1 MKNNLI
7 LAAGITSLVNIVA
20 GCSHETGAAAATAN
34 KATSSSIERVLAG
47 HPQRKNLVRTTT
59 QPARIEA
66 FEETPLF
73 AKLAGYVE
81 TVRVDIGDAVKT
93 DQPLVTLRI
102 PELRDEVEQKKA
114 LVAKAEAE
122 VKQSEATV
130 SATKAAFDT
139 ATAKIVETKAGVA
152 RATANLARWSAEY
165 ERIKS
170 LASNR
175 SVTDKLVDETQSQLA
190 AAEAARDEAEA
201 AVQSAEASAR
211 EAQAMIAKADAD
223 LAAALA
229 RLKVAQ
235 TDVARAE
242 TMLGYTIIT
251 APFNGVITLRTVD
264 TGFFVQ
270 PASGV
275 GAKPLLE
282 VARTDKV
289 RVYIDVPEMEAGLV
303 DNGDMVT
310 LRVQALPDA
319 NLKAPIARTSWSLDA
334 GNRALRAEV
343 DVNNDGTKLR
353 PGMFAN
359 ATIELDTRANV
370 LTLPVDAVVRN
381 EKETYCCR
389 IESERI
395 VHQPIKFGLRAGSD
409 IEVVD
414 GISQDSLIV
423 LARPQGLAQGQ
434 QVQVIE
440 SQK

>member
-1 MKNNLI
+1 
-7 LAAGITSLVNIVA
+7 
-20 GCSHETGAAAATAN
+20 
-34 KATSSSIERVLAG
+34 VLAG

-73 AKLAGYVE
+73 AKLAGYVD
-81 TVRVDIGDAVKT
+81 TVHVDIGDAVQAG
-93 DQPLVTLRI
+93 QPLVTLRI

-122 VKQSEATV
+122 VKQAEANV
-130 SATKAAFDT
+130 SAAKAAYDT
-139 ATAKIVETKAGVA
+139 AAARIVETKAGVA
-152 RATANLARWSAEY
+152 RSMADRARWSAEH
-165 ERIKS
+165 ERIKK

-190 AAEAARDEAEA
+190 AAKATTDEAEA
-201 AVQSAEASAR
+201 TVLSAEAAAR

-223 LAAALA
+223 LAAAVA

-235 TDVARAE
+235 ADMARAE
-242 TMLGYTIIT
+242 TMLGYTVIT
-251 APFNGVITLRTVD
+251 APYNCVVTRRSVD
-264 TGFFVQ
+264 TGHFVQ
-270 PASGV
+270 PASGS

-289 RVYIDVPEMEAGLV
+289 RVYIDVPELEAGLV
-303 DNGDMVT
+303 DIGDMVT

-319 NLKAPIARTSWSLDA
+319 HLYAPVARTSWSLDA

-343 DVNNDGTKLR
+343 DINNDGTTLR

-359 ATIELDTRANV
+359 ATVELDTRTDV
-370 LTLPVDAVVRN
+370 LTLPVDAIVRN
-381 EKETYCCR
+381 KNETYCCR

-395 VHQPIKFGLRAGSD
+395 VHEPIKLGLRAGSD

-414 GISQDSLIV
+414 GINQDSLIV
-423 LARPQGLAQGQ
+423 LARPQGLAKGQ
-434 QVQVIE
+434 KAQVIQ
-440 SQK
+440 SKQ

>member
-1 MKNNLI
+1 MKDKLF
-7 LAAGITSLVNIVA
+7 LTAGITLFIGIIA
-20 GCSHETGAAAATAN
+20 GCRHESGAVAATGN
-34 KATSSSIERVLAG
+34 NSVSSSIARVLAG
-47 HPQRKNLVRTTT
+47 HPQRKNLVRTTA

-73 AKLAGYVE
+73 AKLAGYVD
-81 TVRVDIGDAVKT
+81 TVHVDIGDAVKIG
-93 DQPLVTLRI
+93 QPLVTLRI

-122 VKQSEATV
+122 VKQAEANV
-130 SATKAAFDT
+130 SAAKAVFDT

-152 RATANLARWSAEY
+152 RATASLARWSAEH
-165 ERIKS
+165 ERIKT

-190 AAEAARDEAEA
+190 SAEAARDEAKATVE
-201 AVQSAEASAR
+201 SAEASAR

-223 LAAALA
+223 LAAAAA

-242 TMLGYTIIT
+242 TMLSYTIIT
-251 APFNGVITLRTVD
+251 APYNGVVTRRTVD
-264 TGFFVQ
+264 TGYFVQ
-270 PASGV
+270 PASGS
-275 GAKPLLE
+275 GAKPLLD

-289 RVYIDVPEMEAGLV
+289 RVYVDVPEMEAGLV
-303 DNGDMVT
+303 DIGDMVT

-319 NLKAPIARTSWSLDA
+319 NLKAPVARTSWSLDA

-353 PGMFAN
+353 PGMFAS
-359 ATIELDTRANV
+359 ATIELDTRVNV
-370 LTLPVDAVVRN
+370 LTLPVDAIIRSDN
-381 EKETYCCR
+381 ATYCCR

-395 VHQPIKFGLRAGSD
+395 VHQPIKVGLRAGSE

-414 GISQDSLIV
+414 GINQDSLIV

-434 QVQVIE
+434 QAQVIE
-440 SQK
+440 SQQ

>member
-1 MKNNLI
+1 
-7 LAAGITSLVNIVA
+7 
-20 GCSHETGAAAATAN
+20 
-34 KATSSSIERVLAG
+34 VLAG

-81 TVRVDIGDAVKT
+81 TVHVDIGDKVKT

-122 VKQSEATV
+122 VKQAEATV

-152 RATANLARWSAEY
+152 RATANLARWSAEH

-170 LASNR
+170 LAFNR

-223 LAAALA
+223 LAAAIA

-251 APFNGVITLRTVD
+251 APYNGVVTLRTVD
-264 TGFFVQ
+264 TGYFVQ
-270 PASGV
+270 PASGG

-319 NLKAPIARTSWSLDA
+319 NLKALVVRTSWSLDSD
-334 GNRALRAEV
+334 NRALRAEV

-359 ATIELDTRANV
+359 ATIELDTRTNV

-389 IESERI
+389 IESGRV
-395 VHQPIKFGLRAGSD
+395 VHQPIKLGLRAGSD

-414 GISQDSLIV
+414 GINQDSLIV
-423 LARPQGLAQGQ
+423 MARPQALAQGQ
-434 QVQVIE
+434 QAQAIE
-440 SQK
+440 AQK